1 MFVQSFF
8 CVTLRCYQYYKTA
21 IMGFIRKYKCVACG
35 YEADIYEGKGFMGQT
50 IEMVSCADCHSVQP
64 LVVGGIIGDAAPS
77 FRTLVG
83 RLCLNCGSER
93 IIKWDGH
100 TCPQCKGN
108 MEDMGSRDFWS

>member
-64 LVVGGIIGDAAPS
+64 LVVGGVIRRCCPFVSHIGRQTVLELR
-77 FRTLVG
+77 FRTHHKVG
-83 RLCLNCGSER
+83 RAYLSAMQGQYGR
-93 IIKWDGH
+93 YGQ
-100 TCPQCKGN
+100 P
-108 MEDMGSRDFWS
+108 

>member
-64 LVVGGIIGDAAPS
+64 ILIVAQNKLVSKSISILSVIIY
-77 FRTLVG
+77 TML
-83 RLCLNCGSER
+83 
-93 IIKWDGH
+93 I
-100 TCPQCKGN
+100 
-108 MEDMGSRDFWS
+108 